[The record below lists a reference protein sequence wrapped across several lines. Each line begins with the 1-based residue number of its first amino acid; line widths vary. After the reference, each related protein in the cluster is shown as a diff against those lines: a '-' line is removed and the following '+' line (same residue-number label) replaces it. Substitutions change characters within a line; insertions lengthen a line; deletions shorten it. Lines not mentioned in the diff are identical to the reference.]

1 MLDSVLAES
10 VGAWQK
16 EVAERQPFLASPA
29 AEKGSE
35 IANRNSLRE
44 KLFIDSI
51 FIVYTITYK
60 I

>member
-1 MLDSVLAES
+1 VLVES

-16 EVAERQPFLASPA
+16 EVAKRQPFLASPA